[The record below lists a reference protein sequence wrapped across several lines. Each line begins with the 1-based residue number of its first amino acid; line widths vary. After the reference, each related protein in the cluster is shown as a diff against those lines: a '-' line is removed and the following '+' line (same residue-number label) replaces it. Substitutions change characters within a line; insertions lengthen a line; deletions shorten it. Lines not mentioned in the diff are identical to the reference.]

1 MSAMGLLNSTLDAA
15 MVKTWA
21 DGLMDM
27 DANMLKTGLIKAMDF
42 RGYFTLPVF
51 RELCRPKPE
60 DFGLP
65 EVKKAYIEACMAPS
79 PKAKH
84 KWSHPAVYHAG
95 VSTGWF
101 ELATFA
107 EDQIYSRFKTFYA
120 GYCDRVMQGEK
131 LDSPMM
137 EALPEKVTV
146 ILTPEENQSRMA
158 QLRGSM
164 GI

>member
-1 MSAMGLLNSTLDAA
+1 MAKSIHH
-15 MVKTWA
+15 V
-21 DGLMDM
+21 
-27 DANMLKTGLIKAMDF
+27 
-42 RGYFTLPVF
+42 GYFNLPIF
-51 RELCRPKPE
+51 RELSKPQPQ

-95 VSTGWF
+95 LATGWF

-107 EDQIYSRFKTFYA
+107 EDQIYPRFKTFYA
-120 GYCDRVMQGEK
+120 ECCDRVMQGEK
-131 LDSPMM
+131 LDAPIM

>member
-1 MSAMGLLNSTLDAA
+1 LSDLSDRQIKVGLS
-15 MVKTWA
+15 
-21 DGLMDM
+21 
-27 DANMLKTGLIKAMDF
+27 KALSHT
-42 RGYFTLPVF
+42 GYFTLPIF
-51 RELCRPKPE
+51 REICKPKPE

-65 EVKKAYIEACMAPS
+65 EVKKAYMEACMAPS

-95 VSTGWF
+95 KATGWF
-101 ELATFA
+101 ELATFP
-107 EDQIYSRFKTFYA
+107 EDQIYSRFKAFYA
-120 GYCDRVMQGEK
+120 EMCDRVMNGEK

-146 ILTPEENQSRMA
+146 ILTPEENQDRMA
-158 QLRGSM
+158 QLRGSL